1 MHHPVRFQEFAGL
14 IGIEGGQVLPPM
26 LSRRQ
31 FAIGSAAVVSGGLVG
46 GLAGA
51 GLVQSESVRFDR
63 RFPIPQLI
71 DAAKQGNAVK
81 LKVTSGRHAFVKG
94 KPTRSYGYSGPLL
107 GPVMR
112 FRRGDEVEMTVE
124 NALNVDTTVH
134 WHGLL
139 VPSDFDGGPHQV
151 IKAGNTWRPRLK
163 IEQPASTAWFHP
175 HLHHD
180 TARQIYM
187 GLTGLIIVDDGSDA
201 TLGLPRT
208 YGIDDLPIILQDRSF
223 DSDGSLS
230 YDLDP
235 LTIQYGLRGDSF
247 IANGVVGPVAKVPCG
262 LVRLRILNAA
272 NAQNFD
278 LRFSDRREFHVIAS
292 DAGLLSGPVAIKQLR
307 ISPAERFEVIVDFA
321 NRKPVMLET
330 GPDTVMGIFGAV
342 SQAATSEFVSIMRFE
357 PTATAARVKEIP
369 VRLVEPAK
377 ADSDQAVRRRQFLL
391 DSGICGGQR
400 PTEMGMLPGMC
411 INGKTHDLARIDIE
425 TKLGTLEVWEI
436 ISRGMA
442 HPFHVHGASFRIL
455 SLGGAPPPAHLEGW
469 KDVALVEDQAE
480 LLVAFNRPATPEH
493 PFMYHCHIL
502 EHEDAG
508 MMGQYV
514 CA

>member
-1 MHHPVRFQEFAGL
+1 
-14 IGIEGGQVLPPM
+14 M

-31 FAIGSAAVVSGGLVG
+31 FAIGSAAIVSGGLVG
-46 GLAGA
+46 GIAGIRLA
-51 GLVQSESVRFDR
+51 QSESAHFSR
-63 RFPIPQLI
+63 RLPIPPLI
-71 DAAKQGNAVK
+71 DAAKQANSVK
-81 LKVTSGRHAFVKG
+81 LKVASGRHAFLKG
-94 KPTRSYGYSGPLL
+94 KPTHSYGYSGPVL
-107 GPVMR
+107 GPAIR
-112 FRRGDEVEMTVE
+112 LRRGDEVEMTVE
-124 NALNVDTTVH
+124 NALDVDTTVH

-139 VPSDFDGGPHQV
+139 VPGDVDGGPHQI
-151 IKAGNTWRPRLK
+151 IKAGGTWRPRLK

-180 TARQIYM
+180 TARQVYM
-187 GLTGLIIVDDGSDA
+187 GLTGLILVDDGSDA
-201 TLGLPRT
+201 RLGLPRT
-208 YGIDDLPIILQDRSF
+208 YGIDDLPIIIQDRSF
-223 DSDGSLS
+223 DSDGSLL
-230 YDLDP
+230 YDIDP
-235 LTIQYGLRGDSF
+235 DPQTFQYGSRGST
-247 IANGVVGPVAKVPCG
+247 IIVNGVVGPVAKVPPG

-292 DAGLLSGPVAIKQLR
+292 DAGFLSAPVAVTQLR
-307 ISPAERFEVIVDFA
+307 ISPAERFEILVDFA

-330 GPDTVMGIFGAV
+330 GPDTLMGIFGAV
-342 SQAATSEFVSIMRFE
+342 APDGSADFVSIMRFE
-357 PTATAARVKEIP
+357 PTATSAAIKDFP
-369 VRLVEPAK
+369 ARLVELVA
-377 ADSDQAVRRRQFLL
+377 ANSDSAVQRRQFVL

-411 INGKTHDLARIDIE
+411 INGKTHDLARIDVE
-425 TKLGTLEVWEI
+425 TKLGTLEAWEI
-436 ISRGMA
+436 ISIGMA

-455 SLGGAPPPAHLEGW
+455 SLDGALPPAHLAGW
-469 KDVALVEDQAE
+469 KDVVLVEDKAE
-480 LLVAFNRPATPEH
+480 LLIAFNHPATRAY